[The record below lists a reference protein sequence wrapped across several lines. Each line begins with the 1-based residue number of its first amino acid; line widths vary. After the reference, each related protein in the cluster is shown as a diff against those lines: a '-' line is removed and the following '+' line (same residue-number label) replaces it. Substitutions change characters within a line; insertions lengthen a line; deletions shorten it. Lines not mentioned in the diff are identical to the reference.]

1 MLNYCYAHLAVY
13 ISAWMLK
20 FQVLYFHLNLFQLA
34 ITDIEGILG
43 TTVENA
49 EDNEAE

>member
-13 ISAWMLK
+13 VSGCII
-20 FQVLYFHLNLFQLA
+20 YFHLNLFQLA

>member
-1 MLNYCYAHLAVY
+1 MFNYCYAHLAACVCE
-13 ISAWMLK
+13 WMLK